1 MKINDTSDALL
12 STLAI
17 IFDALAV
24 YCGLMLATWI
34 RFNTNIIPIKHAPQP
49 GYHTIYSIGAA
60 IATIAFILVFRNLG
74 LYLRPQTGSFIDKIP
89 RIGKGCV
96 ISTLITFVLAF
107 AAIRLADFS
116 RITIIIS
123 VLTVGILVILER
135 YALYRLEWNIA
146 RHSKTRNNILILGT
160 DSSAAHLTYT
170 LQKETMLKAN
180 IIGFMQTDMSTPNPD
195 IPAEKI
201 VGNID
206 SLSDFLQNNKVNQII
221 LTNSNLSHNKIVE
234 IIILCEQNLIT
245 FNMILDLFRVLT
257 SSMDVQSLNDIP
269 LLGISKWPLDYFW
282 KRMLKRGEDLLGGVI
297 ALILSSPI
305 ILIAGILIK
314 KASPGPVFYK
324 QERCGENGKSFNLYK
339 LRTMKINAEQQSG
352 PVFTAENDPRT
363 TKIGAF
369 LRKNNLDE
377 LPQLW
382 NVIKG
387 DMSMVGP
394 RPERPHFVEKF
405 KTDISKYMW
414 RHVSKPGM
422 TGWAQVNGLRGNT
435 SIEDR
440 IKYDLYYLENWSL
453 TFDFKILAKTI
464 FANKNAY

>member
-1 MKINDTSDALL
+1 MKTNDTSDALL
-12 STLAI
+12 GALAI
-17 IFDALAV
+17 CCDAIAV
-24 YCGLMLATWI
+24 YGGLMLTTWL
-34 RFNTNIIPIKHAPQP
+34 RFGSGIIPIINAPQP
-49 GYHTIYSIGAA
+49 DFYKDYAIGAA
-60 IATIAFILVFRNLG
+60 FATVILILVFRNLG

-89 RIGKGCV
+89 RISKGCALG
-96 ISTLITFVLAF
+96 TLINFMLAF
-107 AAIRLADFS
+107 AVIHIADFS
-116 RITIIIS
+116 RVTILIS
-123 VLTVGILVILER
+123 TFTVGLFVILER
-135 YALYRLEWNIA
+135 YALYRLEWNVA

-160 DSSAAHLTYT
+160 DSAAAHLTDT

-180 IIGFMQTDMSTPNPD
+180 VIGFMQTDISTPDSKIPPD
-195 IPAEKI
+195 QIL
-201 VGNID
+201 GNIGT
-206 SLSDFLQNNKVNQII
+206 LSDFLETNSVNQII
-221 LTNSNLSHNKIVE
+221 LTNSNLGHDKIVE
-234 IIILCEQNLIT
+234 IILLCEQNLIT

-282 KRMLKRGEDLLGGVI
+282 KRMLKRSEDLLGASI
-297 ALILSSPI
+297 ALLLSSPI
-305 ILIAGILIK
+305 ILVAAILIK
-314 KASPGPVFYK
+314 KSSPGKIFYK
-324 QERCGENGKSFNLYK
+324 QERCGENGRNFNLYK
-339 LRTMKINAEQQSG
+339 LRTMRTDAEHQSG

-369 LRKNNLDE
+369 LRRNNIDE

-382 NVIKG
+382 NVLKG
-387 DMSMVGP
+387 EMSMVGP

-405 KTDISKYMW
+405 KTDINKYMW

-453 TFDFKILAKTI
+453 TFDFKILTKTI